1 MPDLLSLSAAYP
13 IALPLDDS
21 SASSL
26 PAEFVWMP
34 KGEHQISAYAAGEA
48 QPWVGRVTCDEAG
61 ARAVAAAHAKVLASG
76 RRVYL
81 DENHDDAAATAWVL
95 AFSWDPARGIIV
107 KVVWTSLGE
116 SLLRGKVYH
125 SFSPAFLI
133 NRQTGRVTGFPAGH
147 AAGGLVNAP
156 AFGAAMPALIAA
168 RLSGADHL
176 TVNPA
181 SGGFPDNPKSTMHKE
196 LLLQILAALAVQVP
210 ADVNDEQLATL
221 FAQHQDQ
228 LLTAAQT
235 NAALQAQLAALDLVH
250 AHAGTDVA
258 ELTLLRAK
266 DVARRYTDAQAAV
279 SAAVAR
285 GALPVKD
292 ESIQAK
298 WRGLIAA
305 DPAHASLLAA
315 LPGHPALTRLTT
327 PGGDLQVTPKL
338 LEHLRGY
345 AAEKDAKRAGTIYAR
360 HIDGEVGKLGNHVLE
375 LMASNSLGT
384 SATAIITQRVLTL
397 LKFRFPF
404 LKQIT
409 TDFSSEGAK
418 FSQDIITR
426 LRSVPTVRDY
436 DGTTGYTTRS
446 DATTTDV
453 TITINKHKY
462 VSVEFTAAE
471 LGSTARDLFGEQSE
485 PQLYALGYQLVSDL
499 LAKVV
504 EGASAFGTSGSQA
517 TQIANAAA
525 FNTGTLDTIAGVLDA
540 RKVSPMGRFALLD
553 GALWPQLRGDTRL
566 VYLAGFQD
574 RSIVEQYDTMPPV
587 SGFQLFNTPFL
598 PNPTVNTTKAMH
610 GFCGTLDSLALAT
623 RLPADYTQALP
634 GAANGVARTITEPD
648 SGLSVMLV
656 QYVNHDLGSAISRV
670 SLMYGAA
677 VGNKLTGQLIAY

>member
-1 MPDLLSLSAAYP
+1 MPDLLSLSAAHP
-13 IALPLDDS
+13 IPLPLDDS
-21 SASSL
+21 AADQL
-26 PAEFVWMP
+26 PSEFVWMP
-34 KGEHQISAYAAGEA
+34 KGEHQISAYAAGDA

-107 KVVWTSLGE
+107 KVAWTSLGE

-133 NRQTGRVTGFPAGH
+133 NRSTGRVTGFPAGH

-168 RLSGADHL
+168 RLSGADTL

-181 SGGFPDNPKSTMHKE
+181 SGGLPDNPKSTMHKE

-210 ADVNDEQLATL
+210 ADANDEQLATL

-228 LLTAAQT
+228 LLAAAQT
-235 NAALQAQLAALDLVH
+235 NAALQAQLAALDVVH
-250 AHAGTDVA
+250 AKAGTDAA

-266 DVARRYTDAQAAV
+266 DVARRAADAQTAV
-279 SAAVAR
+279 AAAVAR
-285 GALPVKD
+285 GALPAKD
-292 ESIQAK
+292 ETIQAK
-298 WRGLIAA
+298 WRGLIAS
-305 DPAHASLLAA
+305 DPAHATLLAA
-315 LPGHPALTRLTT
+315 LPANPALTRVTT

-345 AAEKDAKRAGTIYAR
+345 AAEKDAKRAGAIYAR

-375 LMASNSLGT
+375 LMASNSLGS

-397 LKFRFPF
+397 LKYRFPF

-418 FSQDIITR
+418 FNQDVITR

-504 EGASAFGTSGSQA
+504 EGANAFGTSGSQA

-574 RSIVEQYDTMPPV
+574 RSVIEQYDTMPPV

-598 PNPTVNTTKAMH
+598 PNPTVNSSKAMH
-610 GFCGTLDSLALAT
+610 GFCGTMDSLALAT